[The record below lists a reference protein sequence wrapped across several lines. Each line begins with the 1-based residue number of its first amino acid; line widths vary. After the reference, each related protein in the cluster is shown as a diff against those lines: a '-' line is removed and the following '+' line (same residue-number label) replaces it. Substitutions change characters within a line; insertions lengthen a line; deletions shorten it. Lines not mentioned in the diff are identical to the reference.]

1 MKISNRLKQ
10 IGDLVD
16 DNANLIDVGCDHA
29 LLDIYLYQ
37 TKKNLTITASD
48 INEKPLENAQ
58 NNLIKYNLQDKI
70 ALTKMDGIE
79 NINKD
84 IDTIIISGMGTKTII
99 DILLKDKTKLT
110 NIKNIIISTNN
121 DYYLLRK
128 TLIKNNYYIEKE
140 KIILEK
146 NKFYPV
152 ILFKKGKKYHNKFT
166 LKYGPYTKEET
177 YIKYL
182 TKEKEKLQ
190 KINKNLPNKY
200 LYKKIINNLQI
211 KKLVKKI
218 N

>member
-10 IGDLVD
+10 IGDFVE
-16 DNANLIDVGCDHA
+16 DNSNLIDVGCDHA
-29 LLDIYLYQ
+29 LLDIYLYK
-37 TKKNLTITASD
+37 TKKKLTITASD
-48 INEKPLENAQ
+48 INEKPLENAK

-70 ALTKMDGIE
+70 KLTKMDGIK

-99 DILLKDKTKLT
+99 DILLKDKAKLK

-166 LKYGPYTKEET
+166 LKYGPYNKEET

-200 LYKKIINNLQI
+200 LYKKIINNIQI

>member
-10 IGDLVD
+10 IGDFVE
-16 DNANLIDVGCDHA
+16 DNSNLIDVGCDHA
-29 LLDIYLYQ
+29 LLDIYLYR
-37 TKKNLTITASD
+37 TKKKLTITASD
-48 INEKPLENAQ
+48 INEKPLENAK

-70 ALTKMDGIE
+70 KLTKMDGIK

-99 DILLKDKTKLT
+99 DILLKDKAKLK

-166 LKYGPYTKEET
+166 LKYGPYNKEET

-200 LYKKIINNLQI
+200 LYKKIINNIQI

>member
-10 IGDLVD
+10 IGDFVE
-16 DNANLIDVGCDHA
+16 DNSNLIDVGCDHA

-48 INEKPLENAQ
+48 INEKPLENAK

-70 ALTKMDGIE
+70 KLTKMDGIK

-99 DILLKDKTKLT
+99 DILLKDKAKLK

-166 LKYGPYTKEET
+166 LKYGPYNKEET

-200 LYKKIINNLQI
+200 LYKKIINNIQI

>member
-70 ALTKMDGIE
+70 TLTKMDGIE